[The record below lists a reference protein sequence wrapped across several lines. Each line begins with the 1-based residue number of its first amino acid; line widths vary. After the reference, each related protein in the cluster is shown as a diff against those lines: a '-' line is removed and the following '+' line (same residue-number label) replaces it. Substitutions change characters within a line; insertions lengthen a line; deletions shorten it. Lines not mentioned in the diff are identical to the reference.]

1 MKTVEIERTNTQ
13 YKVSINQELNRI
25 SDIRIF
31 NSIDHRVVVFF
42 YLQIT

>member
-25 SDIRIF
+25 SDISQSGSLI
-31 NSIDHRVVVFF
+31 V
-42 YLQIT
+42 